1 MEGVDEVKILIV
13 DDSNF
18 SQKVI
23 SRLLKNFLQDAD
35 IHFASDGQ
43 EGLDSYKSI
52 KPDYVFA
59 DLLMPALDG
68 KSMVKLIK
76 EYDDKANI
84 FVISADVQKSVREEI
99 EQYNIIEFINKPF
112 NDEKAKLICEKIRND
127 MK

>member
-1 MEGVDEVKILIV
+1 MVKILIV

-18 SQKVI
+18 SQKVV
-23 SRLLKNFLQDAD
+23 SRLLKKFLDNVD

-43 EGLDSYKSI
+43 EGLDTYKNI

-68 KSMVKLIK
+68 KSMLKLIK
-76 EYDDKANI
+76 EFDDEANI

-99 EQYNIIEFINKPF
+99 EQYNIIEFINKPL
-112 NDEKAKLICEKIRND
+112 NEEKAKLICDKIRND
-127 MK
+127 IK

>member
-1 MEGVDEVKILIV
+1 MVKILIV

-23 SRLLKNFLQDAD
+23 SRLLKNFLHDAD
-35 IHFASDGQ
+35 MYFASDGQ

-76 EYDDKANI
+76 EYDEKANI